1 MSEKKGVPGWTCW
14 AGLICVAHIHR
25 KSSHSAIKTLM
36 NLAYASWL
44 HYQQHSN
51 VFSSA
56 TVPLTFQMPNIFL
69 PQLDFLKLPNQDQN
83 LWH

>member
-1 MSEKKGVPGWTCW
+1 
-14 AGLICVAHIHR
+14 
-25 KSSHSAIKTLM
+25 M
-36 NLAYASWL
+36 NLAYASWM
-44 HYQQHSN
+44 HYQQRSN